1 MARVRTDQALTLT
14 YGFSNHCGN
23 EEGNAVSEG
32 MYNVKDYSAKGDGI
46 TDDTAAIQRAIDAA
60 PVSTAFESLGGV
72 VYFPRGTYLI
82 SRPLRINKSYITL
95 TGPGNMLVAEL
106 RTTSTMP
113 GKGDDL
119 QVIRRR
125 IV

>member
-1 MARVRTDQALTLT
+1 M
-14 YGFSNHCGN
+14 
-23 EEGNAVSEG
+23 SEG
-32 MYNVKDYSAKGDGI
+32 MYNVKDYSAK
-46 TDDTAAIQRAIDAA
+46 A
-60 PVSTAFESLGGV
+60 
-72 VYFPRGTYLI
+72 YLI